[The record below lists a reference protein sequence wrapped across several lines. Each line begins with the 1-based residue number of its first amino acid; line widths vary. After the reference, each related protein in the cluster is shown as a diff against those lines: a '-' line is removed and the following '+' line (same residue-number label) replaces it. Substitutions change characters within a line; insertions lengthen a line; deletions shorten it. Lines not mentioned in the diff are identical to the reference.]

1 MPNFVFTA
9 GFSPAGGQ
17 PEAIK
22 KLAEGVDKGQKHQV
36 LMGVTGSGKT
46 MVVAQ
51 MIQEIQRP
59 TLVMSPN
66 KTLAAQLC
74 SEFRAFF
81 PNNAVE
87 YFVSYYDYY
96 QPEAYIPRSD
106 TYIEKDSSRND
117 EIDRLRQ
124 SATRALL
131 TRRDVI
137 VVASVSCIYGVGSPE
152 DYLGESVEI
161 HAGEGFRRDIFLRK
175 LTNLQYQR
183 NDVDFGRSRFRVR
196 GDTVDVQPSYDQI
209 ATRVQFNGDEVE
221 RIVQIDPL
229 TGELIGDVESF
240 QVFPATHYV
249 TPREKL
255 LRALDAISDELEER
269 VAWFE
274 SQGKLLE
281 AQRLR
286 QRTMFDL
293 EMMRETGSCA
303 GIENYSRHLTGRRPG
318 QEPYTLMDF
327 LPKDTLIVVD
337 ESHVGVPQIGGMY
350 GGDRSRKIP
359 LVDYGFRLPS
369 ALDNRPL
376 TFAEW
381 ERKVK
386 QVVYVSAT
394 PGPYEEQRSQQTIE
408 VVIRPTGLVDPT
420 VEVRPTR
427 GQIDDLLTELNKR
440 VERKQRTL
448 VTVLT
453 KKMAEDLT
461 DYLREMGVKVQYLHS
476 EVDTLERVEI
486 LRDLRLGVYDVL
498 VGINLLR
505 EGIDLP
511 EVTLVAILDA
521 DKEGFLRS
529 SWSLIQ
535 MIGRAARNIG
545 GRVVMYA
552 DRTTESMAAAIDE
565 TNRRRAIQVAYN
577 TEHGI
582 EPTTIIKEIHDI
594 NERLRSVAERTVVY
608 TSEREDLAGRALS
621 LDNTKA
627 IEKLVARMETEM
639 KAAAKELDFERAAA
653 LRDEIQNIRLRVLE
667 QDASLTVGRAAE
679 QASTTLKTGL
689 IGAADRKRTARRAE
703 TAAEGPSFEVLSV
716 TVLPAEEEPADTLD
730 ADPYGDAE
738 GDAAAAHN
746 TASDWLP

>member
-1 MPNFVFTA
+1 MPRFAFTA

-22 KLAEGVDKGQKHQV
+22 KLAAGVERGQKHQV

-74 SEFRAFF
+74 SEFRSFF
-81 PNNAVE
+81 PENAVE

-161 HAGEGFRRDIFLRK
+161 HAGEGFRRDIFLR
-175 LTNLQYQR
+175 
-183 NDVDFGRSRFRVR
+183 
-196 GDTVDVQPSYDQI
+196 
-209 ATRVQFNGDEVE
+209 
-221 RIVQIDPL
+221 
-229 TGELIGDVESF
+229 
-240 QVFPATHYV
+240 
-249 TPREKL
+249 
-255 LRALDAISDELEER
+255 
-269 VAWFE
+269 
-274 SQGKLLE
+274 
-281 AQRLR
+281 
-286 QRTMFDL
+286 QRTLFDM

-327 LPKDTLIVVD
+327 LPEDTLVVVD

-381 ERKVK
+381 ERKVQ

-408 VVIRPTGLVDPT
+408 VIIRPTGLVDPT
-420 VEVRPTR
+420 VEVRPTK
-427 GQIDDLLTELNKR
+427 GQMDDLLGELNKR
-440 VERKQRTL
+440 VEKKQRTL
-448 VTVLT
+448 ITVLT
-453 KKMAEDLT
+453 KKMAEDMT
-461 DYLREMGVKVQYLHS
+461 DYLREMGVKVNYLHS
-476 EVDTLERVEI
+476 DVDTLERVEI

-505 EGIDLP
+505 EGLDLP
-511 EVTLVAILDA
+511 EVALIAILDA
-521 DKEGFLRS
+521 DKESYMRDAR
-529 SWSLIQ
+529 SLIQ
-535 MIGRAARNIG
+535 TIGRAARNVEGHVIL
-545 GRVVMYA
+545 YA
-552 DRTTESMAAAIDE
+552 DGISGSMRRAMDE
-565 TNRRRAIQVAYN
+565 TERRRNIQIAYN
-577 TEHGI
+577 EEHGI
-582 EPTTIIKEIHDI
+582 TPATIIKAVYNLERQQSRAIEDTIATLASGLPPDEI
-594 NERLRSVAERTVVY
+594 ERLIKDLERQM
-608 TSEREDLAGRALS
+608 
-621 LDNTKA
+621 K
-627 IEKLVARMETEM
+627 
-639 KAAAKELDFERAAA
+639 KAARDLQFERAAELRDRLVA
-653 LRDEIQNIRLRVLE
+653 LRR
-667 QDASLTVGRAAE
+667 DAMEDRDSL
-679 QASTTLKTGL
+679 
-689 IGAADRKRTARRAE
+689 
-703 TAAEGPSFEVLSV
+703 P
-716 TVLPAEEEPADTLD
+716 P
-730 ADPYGDAE
+730 
-738 GDAAAAHN
+738 AAAAESGQWHKPK
-746 TASDWLP
+746 TSRMRAKVRG

>member
-1 MPNFVFTA
+1 MPKFSFTA

-17 PEAIK
+17 PEAIR

-36 LMGVTGSGKT
+36 LQGVTGSGKT

-81 PNNAVE
+81 PQNAVE

-131 TRRDVI
+131 TRPDVI

-161 HAGEGFRRDIFLRK
+161 HAGEAFRRDIFLRK
-175 LTNLQYQR
+175 LTNLQYER

-209 ATRVQFNGDEVE
+209 ATRIQFNGDEVE
-221 RIVQIDPL
+221 RIVQLDPL
-229 TGELIGDVESF
+229 TGEIIGEVEAF

-381 ERKVK
+381 ERKVQ

-394 PGPYEEQRSQQTIE
+394 PGPYEEERSQQTIE

-420 VEVRPTR
+420 VEVRRTT
-427 GQIDDLLTELNKR
+427 GQIDDLLGEIHKR
-440 VERKQRTL
+440 VDKKQRTL
-448 VTVLT
+448 ITVLT
-453 KKMAEDLT
+453 KKMAEDMT
-461 DYLREMGVKVQYLHS
+461 DYLREMGIKVNYLHS
-476 EVDTLERVEI
+476 DVDTLERVEI

-505 EGIDLP
+505 EGLDLP
-511 EVTLVAILDA
+511 EVALIAILDA
-521 DKEGFLRS
+521 DKESYMRDAR
-529 SWSLIQ
+529 SLIQ
-535 MIGRAARNIG
+535 TIGRAARNVEGHVIL
-545 GRVVMYA
+545 YA
-552 DRTTESMAAAIDE
+552 DGVSGSMQRAMDE
-565 TNRRRAIQVAYN
+565 TERRRNIQIAYN
-577 TEHGI
+577 EEHGI
-582 EPTTIIKEIHDI
+582 TPATIIKAVY
-594 NERLRSVAERTVVY
+594 NLERQQS
-608 TSEREDLAGRALS
+608 
-621 LDNTKA
+621 KA
-627 IEKLVARMETEM
+627 IEDTIATLASGLPPDEIERLIKDLERQMK
-639 KAAAKELDFERAAA
+639 KAARDLRFERAAELRDRLVA
-653 LRDEIQNIRLRVLE
+653 LRR
-667 QDASLTVGRAAE
+667 DAMEYRDSL
-679 QASTTLKTGL
+679 
-689 IGAADRKRTARRAE
+689 
-703 TAAEGPSFEVLSV
+703 P
-716 TVLPAEEEPADTLD
+716 P
-730 ADPYGDAE
+730 
-738 GDAAAAHN
+738 AAAAESGQWHRPKSSRMR
-746 TASDWLP
+746 ARVRG

>member
-1 MPNFVFTA
+1 MPRFAFTA

-17 PEAIK
+17 PEAIR
-22 KLAEGVDKGQKHQV
+22 KLADGVEKGQKHQV
-36 LMGVTGSGKT
+36 LLGVTGSGKT
-46 MVVAQ
+46 MVVAE

-74 SEFRAFF
+74 SEFRSFF
-81 PNNAVE
+81 PENSVE

-96 QPEAYIPRSD
+96 QPEAYIPRTD

-117 EIDRLRQ
+117 EIDRLRR

-209 ATRVQFNGDEVE
+209 ATRVQFNGDQVE
-221 RIVQIDPL
+221 RIVQLDPL
-229 TGELIGDVESF
+229 TGELIGELEVF

-249 TPREKL
+249 TPRQKL
-255 LRALDAISDELEER
+255 LRALDAIGEELEER

-286 QRTMFDL
+286 QRTLFDM

-303 GIENYSRHLTGRRPG
+303 GIENYSRHLTGRRAG

-327 LPKDTLIVVD
+327 LPEDTLVVVD
-337 ESHVGVPQIGGMY
+337 ESHVGVPQVGGMY

-381 ERKVK
+381 ERKVQ

-408 VVIRPTGLVDPT
+408 VIIRPTGLVDPT
-420 VEVRPTR
+420 LEVRPTK
-427 GQIDDLLTELNKR
+427 GQIDDLLGEIKKR
-440 VERKQRTL
+440 VDKKQRTL
-448 VTVLT
+448 ITVLT

-461 DYLREMGVKVQYLHS
+461 DYLREMGVKVNYLHS
-476 EVDTLERVEI
+476 DVDTLERVEI
-486 LRDLRLGVYDVL
+486 LRDLRLGVFDVL

-505 EGIDLP
+505 EGLDLP
-511 EVTLVAILDA
+511 EVAFIAILDA
-521 DKEGFLRS
+521 DKEGYLRAYRS
-529 SWSLIQ
+529 FIQ
-535 MIGRAARNIG
+535 IIGRAARNVDGHVI
-545 GRVVMYA
+545 MYA
-552 DRTTESMAAAIDE
+552 DRITDSMREAIDE
-565 TNRRRAIQVAYN
+565 TDRRRGRQIAYN
-577 TEHGI
+577 REHGI
-582 EPTTIIKEIHDI
+582 TPATVRKAVYALEVQEKDVQADAVELMAGAGLPDEI
-594 NERLRSVAERTVVY
+594 ERLIKDLERQM
-608 TSEREDLAGRALS
+608 
-621 LDNTKA
+621 K
-627 IEKLVARMETEM
+627 
-639 KAAAKELDFERAAA
+639 KAARDLQFERAAELRDRLVA
-653 LRDEIQNIRLRVLE
+653 LRR
-667 QDASLTVGRAAE
+667 DAMEYRESL
-679 QASTTLKTGL
+679 
-689 IGAADRKRTARRAE
+689 
-703 TAAEGPSFEVLSV
+703 P
-716 TVLPAEEEPADTLD
+716 P
-730 ADPYGDAE
+730 
-738 GDAAAAHN
+738 AAAAESGMWRKPK
-746 TASDWLP
+746 TSRMRARVGG

>member
-1 MPNFVFTA
+1 MPKFAFTA
-9 GFSPAGGQ
+9 PFEAAGGQ

-22 KLAEGVDKGQKHQV
+22 KLAEGVDHGRKHQV
-36 LMGVTGSGKT
+36 LLGVTGSGKT

-74 SEFRAFF
+74 SEFRQFF
-81 PNNAVE
+81 PTNSVE

-96 QPEAYIPRSD
+96 QPEAYIPRTD
-106 TYIEKDSSRND
+106 TYIEKDSSKND

-183 NDVDFGRSRFRVR
+183 NDVDFGRARFRVR
-196 GDTVDVQPSYDQI
+196 GDTVDVQPAYDQI
-209 ATRVQFNGDEVE
+209 ATRVQFNGDDVE
-221 RIVQIDPL
+221 RIVQLDPL
-229 TGELIGDVESF
+229 TGEILGELETF

-255 LRALDAISDELEER
+255 LRAIDAIQVEMDER

-286 QRTMFDL
+286 QRTQFDM

-327 LPKDTLIVVD
+327 LPADTLVVVD
-337 ESHVGVPQIGGMY
+337 ESHVAVPQIGGMY

-381 ERKVK
+381 EHKVG

-394 PGPYEEQRSQQTIE
+394 PGPYEEQRSEQTVE

-427 GQIDDLLTELNKR
+427 GQIDDLLAEIGKR
-440 VERKQRTL
+440 VVKKQRTL

-486 LRDLRLGVYDVL
+486 LRDLRLGTFDVL

-505 EGIDLP
+505 EGLDLP
-511 EVTLVAILDA
+511 EVAFITILDA
-521 DKEGFLRS
+521 DKESYLRDYR
-529 SWSLIQ
+529 SLIQ
-535 MIGRAARNIG
+535 TIGRAARNLEGHVILYG
-545 GRVVMYA
+545 DTVTG
-552 DRTTESMAAAIDE
+552 SMQRAIDE
-565 TNRRRAIQVAYN
+565 TNRRRALQTAYN
-577 TEHGI
+577 EEHGI
-582 EPTTIIKEIHDI
+582 TPATIIKAIYNLERQQAQAVEDTIATIASGLPPDEI
-594 NERLRSVAERTVVY
+594 ERLIKDLERQM
-608 TSEREDLAGRALS
+608 
-621 LDNTKA
+621 K
-627 IEKLVARMETEM
+627 
-639 KAAAKELDFERAAA
+639 KAARDLQFERAAE
-653 LRDEIQNIRLRVLE
+653 LRDKLVGLRRNALE
-667 QDASLTVGRAAE
+667 YRESL
-679 QASTTLKTGL
+679 
-689 IGAADRKRTARRAE
+689 
-703 TAAEGPSFEVLSV
+703 P
-716 TVLPAEEEPADTLD
+716 P
-730 ADPYGDAE
+730 
-738 GDAAAAHN
+738 AAAAEAGLVKLRGRVRRRVH
-746 TASDWLP
+746 A

>member
-1 MPNFVFTA
+1 MPRFAFTA
-9 GFSPAGGQ
+9 AFQPAGGQ
-17 PEAIK
+17 PEAISR
-22 KLAEGVDKGQKHQV
+22 LAAGLADGRQHQV

-74 SEFRAFF
+74 SEFRQFF
-81 PNNAVE
+81 PTNAVE

-106 TYIEKDSSRND
+106 TYIEKDSSKND

-152 DYLGESVEI
+152 DYLGESIEI

-183 NDVDFGRSRFRVR
+183 NDVDFGRARFRVR

-221 RIVQIDPL
+221 RIVQLDPL
-229 TGELIGDVESF
+229 TGEIIGDVATF

-255 LRALDAISDELEER
+255 LRAIDAIQVELDER

-286 QRTMFDL
+286 QRTQFDM

-303 GIENYSRHLTGRRPG
+303 GIENYSRHLTGRRAG

-327 LPKDTLIVVD
+327 LPADTLVVVD
-337 ESHVGVPQIGGMY
+337 ESHVAVPQIGGMY

-381 ERKVK
+381 ERKVQ
-386 QVVYVSAT
+386 QVVYVTAT
-394 PGPYEEQRSQQTIE
+394 PGPYEEQKSQQTVE

-440 VERKQRTL
+440 VEKKQRTL

-486 LRDLRLGVYDVL
+486 LRDLRLGTFDVL

-505 EGIDLP
+505 EGLDLP
-511 EVTLVAILDA
+511 EVAFIAILDA
-521 DKEGFLRS
+521 DKESYLRDYR
-529 SWSLIQ
+529 SLIQ
-535 MIGRAARNIG
+535 TIGRAARNVEGHVILYG
-545 GRVVMYA
+545 DTLTG
-552 DRTTESMAAAIDE
+552 SMQRAIDE
-565 TNRRRAIQVAYN
+565 TNRRRALQTAYN
-577 TEHGI
+577 EEHGI
-582 EPTTIIKEIHDI
+582 TPASIVKAVYNLERHQAQAVEDTIATIASGLPPDEIQRLVKDL
-594 NERLRSVAERTVVY
+594 ERQM
-608 TSEREDLAGRALS
+608 
-621 LDNTKA
+621 K
-627 IEKLVARMETEM
+627 
-639 KAAAKELDFERAAA
+639 KAARDLQFERAAELRDRLVA
-653 LRDEIQNIRLRVLE
+653 LRRDALE
-667 QDASLTVGRAAE
+667 YRESL
-679 QASTTLKTGL
+679 
-689 IGAADRKRTARRAE
+689 
-703 TAAEGPSFEVLSV
+703 P
-716 TVLPAEEEPADTLD
+716 P
-730 ADPYGDAE
+730 
-738 GDAAAAHN
+738 AAAAEAGLGRPRGRVRRRVH
-746 TASDWLP
+746 A